1 MNAHLDEPCR
11 MGQKRIMC
19 IDANTYRPFTLFNFL
34 LQLSIAHSE
43 PYCSIENRQLSKRKL
58 LQ

>member
-11 MGQKRIMC
+11 MGQKS